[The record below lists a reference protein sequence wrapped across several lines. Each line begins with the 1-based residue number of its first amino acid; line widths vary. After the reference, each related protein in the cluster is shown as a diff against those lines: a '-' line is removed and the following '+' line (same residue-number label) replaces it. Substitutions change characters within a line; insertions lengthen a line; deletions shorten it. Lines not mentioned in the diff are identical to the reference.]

1 MADVIA
7 TRDNLADRLRDSG
20 LRVVTDL
27 RDANPP
33 CVLVAP
39 ETLEMA
45 FGGVYG
51 STYSVSFIAPDVG
64 FDRAHE
70 LLVSLIE
77 TAAGVIPLGSEIRT
91 STIQLSGTPPLPA
104 YTARVEC

>member
-1 MADVIA
+1 MTDVIA
-7 TRDNLADRLRDSG
+7 TRDNLVDRLRDSG

-64 FDRAHE
+64 FDRAQ
-70 LLVSLIE
+70 VNIGGPQVGRRD
-77 TAAGVIPLGSEIRT
+77 TR
-91 STIQLSGTPPLPA
+91 PA
-104 YTARVEC
+104 RDRRAYRVHDAR

>member
-1 MADVIA
+1 MTDVIA
-7 TRDNLADRLRDSG
+7 ARDNLVDRLRDAG

-33 CVLVAP
+33 CALVAP
-39 ETLEMA
+39 ETLEMS

-51 STYSVSFIAPDVG
+51 AVFSLSFIAPDVG

-70 LLVSLIE
+70 ILVALIE
-77 TAAGVIPLGSEIRT
+77 KAAAAVPLGSEIRT
-91 STIQLSGTPPLPA
+91 STVQLSGSSPLPA
-104 YTARVEC
+104 YTAQVEC